1 MRQDALAGTKAALAR
16 EEGRT
21 VAAARSRAALV
32 AVWGANRRRGG
43 AARTVQRAWRAWR
56 VRGLLQQGRS
66 AAQARAPTCIHRVVL
81 GVPARNTLSRGL
93 LAPALTAVCSE
104 RRLAG

>member
-1 MRQDALAGTKAALAR
+1 VPERPALQDALAAAKAALAR

-21 VAAARSRAALV
+21 AAAARSRAALV
-32 AVWGANRRRGG
+32 SVWAANRRRGG

-66 AAQARAPTCIHRVVL
+66 AAQARAPPCIRRVVL
-81 GVPARNTLSRGL
+81 MF
-93 LAPALTAVCSE
+93 
-104 RRLAG
+104 